1 MPQEVTILNEVA
13 RACEALLATTFEGY
27 HSLSEKEPAGI
38 LSGGA
43 SGPESPAPALRPA
56 VRLFG
61 AWLAF
66 RSDLLLIGQTTSGLD
81 HCIISIAPADMRVSS
96 KASYPDACRSSD
108 TARLPLC
115 LLVWETGFYMLL
127 AFLDKPCPAVK
138 DFPNLSFPSPAGILK
153 EEGLLRDQ
161 VWLQDR
167 LRVAAARRYHRLHRN
182 CVKRITENGAGPA
195 RHVEQCPACL
205 TPAQQQP
212 LENFE
217 KFDLRNCEATTS
229 MKRTHVF
236 LICLSYHS

>member
-66 RSDLLLIGQTTSGLD
+66 RSDLVLIGQTTSGLD
-81 HCIISIAPADMRVSS
+81 HCIICRYACSFEGQLPRCVSQQRHGQAATVLVGLGDRVLY
-96 KASYPDACRSSD
+96 ASYVCWTNPAQPSRTSS
-108 TARLPLC
+108 
-115 LLVWETGFYMLL
+115 
-127 AFLDKPCPAVK
+127 
-138 DFPNLSFPSPAGILK
+138 NLSLPSPAGILK

-182 CVKRITENGAGPA
+182 CVKRITENGADPA
-195 RHVEQCPACL
+195 RHAEQCPACL

-217 KFDLRNCEATTS
+217 NF
-229 MKRTHVF
+229 VF
-236 LICLSYHS
+236 TVRPEPQ